1 MAYHSGNFLSYFHIY
16 FNAYAFLSLSYKSP
30 LQYQATQLN
39 YILNERLKELA
50 EDADREKALKDVTN
64 ASAKEKGKAIEK
76 KAQASEKGR

>member
-39 YILNERLKELA
+39 YILNERLKELV
-50 EDADREKALKDVTN
+50 EDAEREKALKDVAATTE
-64 ASAKEKGKAIEK
+64 KEKGKVAEVAEK
-76 KAQASEKGR
+76 KA